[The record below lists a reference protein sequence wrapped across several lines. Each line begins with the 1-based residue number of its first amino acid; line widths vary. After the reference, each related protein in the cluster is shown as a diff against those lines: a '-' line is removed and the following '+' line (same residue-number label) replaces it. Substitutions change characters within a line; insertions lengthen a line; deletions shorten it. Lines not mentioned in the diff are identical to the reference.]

1 MIPRGLPY
9 AKRTELK
16 VAMKQNVRNP
26 NTHAI
31 TYLHKM
37 NHNSFPVY
45 YIELK
50 SMIENSPFI
59 SE

>member
-16 VAMKQNVRNP
+16 LAMKQSVRNL

-37 NHNSFPVY
+37 NHYSFLVHC
-45 YIELK
+45 IELK
-50 SMIENSPFI
+50 STLENSPFI
-59 SE
+59 TE

>member
-16 VAMKQNVRNP
+16 LAMKQSVRNS

-37 NHNSFPVY
+37 NHNSFPVHS
-45 YIELK
+45 IELK
-50 SMIENSPFI
+50 SVLENLPFI